1 MIPSREVA
9 RAINYHRQESLVV
22 STSAALRDWHQVSD
36 RRDLDIDL
44 TDCMD
49 RAPAV
54 GLGLSIAQPNR
65 RILVLDCD
73 ATLRTDLASLSTI
86 GEAAP
91 ANLVH
96 FVLEDA
102 DHTSTDGTPIRGL
115 DRIDFEGMA
124 RSAGYAHACRYD
136 NLEELLIGLEDIMRR
151 PGPVLVAVRVMPD
164 AEPPPFPERTMAQGW
179 AEVRQTLQIP
189 SPLTGEG

>member
-9 RAINYHRQESLVV
+9 RAINYHRQDALVV
-22 STSAALRDWHQVSD
+22 STSAALRDWHQVSE

-54 GLGLSIAQPNR
+54 GLGLSLAQPGR

-73 ATLRTDLASLSTI
+73 ATLRTDLASLATI

-96 FVLEDA
+96 FVIEDSG
-102 DHTSTDGTPIRGL
+102 HTSTDGVPIRGL
-115 DRIDFEGMA
+115 DQVDFEGMA
-124 RSAGYAHACRYD
+124 RSAGYAHTCRYD
-136 NLEELLIGLEDIMRR
+136 NLEELLIGLEDLMRR
-151 PGPVLVAVRVMPD
+151 PGPTLVAVKALPEP
-164 AEPPPFPERTMAQGW
+164 EPPPFPDRPMAQGW
-179 AEVRQTLQIP
+179 AAVRETLQNAV
-189 SPLTGEG
+189 

>member
-9 RAINYHRQESLVV
+9 RAINYHRRESLVV

-73 ATLRTDLASLSTI
+73 ATLRTDLGSLGTI

-96 FVLEDA
+96 FVMEDA
-102 DHTSTDGTPIRGL
+102 DHTSTDGMPIRGL

-179 AEVRQTLQIP
+179 AEVRRAL
-189 SPLTGEG
+189 SD

>member
-9 RAINYHRQESLVV
+9 RAISYHRRDALVV
-22 STSAALRDWHQVSD
+22 STSAALRDWHQVSA

-73 ATLRTDLASLSTI
+73 ATLRTDLGGLATI

-91 ANLVH
+91 PNLVH

-102 DHTSTDGTPIRGL
+102 VHTSTDGVPIRGQE
-115 DRIDFEGMA
+115 RIDFEGMA
-124 RSAGYAHACRYD
+124 RNAGYAHTCRYD
-136 NLEELLIGLEDIMRR
+136 NLEELLIGIEDVMRR
-151 PGPVLVAVRVMPD
+151 PGPVLVLVKVLPD
-164 AEPPPFPERTMAQGW
+164 AEPSPFPERPMAAGW
-179 AEVRQTLQIP
+179 SAVRRA
-189 SPLTGEG
+189 LTP

>member
-9 RAINYHRQESLVV
+9 RAINYHRRESLVV

-73 ATLRTDLASLSTI
+73 ATLRTDLASLATI

-91 ANLVH
+91 TNLVH
-96 FVLEDA
+96 FVMEDA

-136 NLEELLIGLEDIMRR
+136 NLEEFLIGMEEIMRR
-151 PGPVLVAVRVMPD
+151 PGPILVAVRVMPG

-179 AEVRQTLQIP
+179 AEVRRAL
-189 SPLTGEG
+189 SD

>member
-9 RAINYHRQESLVV
+9 RAINYHRQDALVV
-22 STSAALRDWHQVSD
+22 STSAALREWHHVSE
-36 RRDLDIDL
+36 RRDLDVDL

-54 GLGLSIAQPNR
+54 GLGLSLAQPDR

-73 ATLRTDLASLSTI
+73 ATLRTDLAGLATI
-86 GEAAP
+86 GEVAP
-91 ANLVH
+91 QNLVH

-102 DHTSTDGTPIRGL
+102 DHTSTDGLPIMGL

-136 NLEELLIGLEDIMRR
+136 TLEEFLIGMEEIMVR
-151 PGPVLVAVRVMPD
+151 PGPVLVAVRVVPD
-164 AEPPPFPERTMAQGW
+164 PDLPPFPDRSMVDGW
-179 AEVRQTLQIP
+179 AEVRSGLTNP
-189 SPLTGEG
+189 SGESP

>member
-9 RAINYHRQESLVV
+9 RAINYHRHESLVV
-22 STSAALRDWHQVSD
+22 STSAALRDWHQVSE

-49 RAPAV
+49 RAPSV

-73 ATLRTDLASLSTI
+73 ATLRTDLASLATI

-151 PGPVLVAVRVMPD
+151 PGPVLVAVRVMPEP
-164 AEPPPFPERTMAQGW
+164 EPPPFPERTMAQGW
-179 AEVRQTLQIP
+179 AEVRSSLSRQAVSREP
-189 SPLTGEG
+189 

>member
-1 MIPSREVA
+1 MIPSSEAA
-9 RAINYHRQESLVV
+9 RAINFHRQDALVV
-22 STSAALRDWHQVSD
+22 STSAALREWHQVSN

-54 GLGLSIAQPNR
+54 GLGLSLAQPGR

-73 ATLRTDLASLSTI
+73 ATLRTDLAGLATI
-86 GEAAP
+86 GETGP

-96 FVLEDA
+96 FVFQDA
-102 DHTSTDGTPIRGL
+102 SHASTDGVPIAGL

-124 RSAGYAHACRYD
+124 RSAGYAHACRFD
-136 NLEELLIGLEDIMRR
+136 NLEELLIGMEDIMRR
-151 PGPVLVAVRVMPD
+151 PGPVLVTVAVAPE
-164 AEPPPFPERTMAQGW
+164 AEPAPFPERVMADGW
-179 AEVRQTLQIP
+179 AEVRRTL
-189 SPLTGEG
+189 TRD

>member
-1 MIPSREVA
+1 MIPSSEVA

-73 ATLRTDLASLSTI
+73 ATLRTDLGSLGTI

-136 NLEELLIGLEDIMRR
+136 NLEELLIGMEESMHR

-179 AEVRQTLQIP
+179 AEVR
-189 SPLTGEG
+189 SALTQ

>member
-9 RAINYHRQESLVV
+9 RAINYHRQDALVV
-22 STSAALRDWHQVSD
+22 STSAALRDWHNVSD

-54 GLGLSIAQPNR
+54 GLGLSMAQPNR

-73 ATLRTDLASLSTI
+73 ATLRTDLASLATI
-86 GEAAP
+86 GEASP
-91 ANLVH
+91 ANFVH

-102 DHTSTDGTPIRGL
+102 DHTSTDGMPIRGL
-115 DRIDFEGMA
+115 DRVDFEGMA
-124 RSAGYAHACRYD
+124 RSAGYAHACRFD
-136 NLEELLIGLEDIMRR
+136 NLEEFLIGLEDIMART
-151 PGPVLVAVRVMPD
+151 GPVLVAVKVLPEP
-164 AEPPPFPERTMAQGW
+164 EPPAFPERSMADGW
-179 AEVRQTLQIP
+179 AEVRRALSVET
-189 SPLTGEG
+189 

>member
-1 MIPSREVA
+1 MIPSHEVA
-9 RAINYHRQESLVV
+9 RAINYHREESLVV

-65 RILVLDCD
+65 RVLVLDCD
-73 ATLRTDLASLSTI
+73 ATLRTDLASLATI
-86 GEAAP
+86 GETGP

-96 FVLEDA
+96 FVFEDA
-102 DHTSTDGTPIRGL
+102 DHTSTDGVPIRGL

-136 NLEELLIGLEDIMRR
+136 DLEEFLIGLEDIMRR
-151 PGPVLVAVRVMPD
+151 PGPVLVAVKVIPGPET
-164 AEPPPFPERTMAQGW
+164 APFPERSMVQGW
-179 AEVRQTLQIP
+179 AEVRSAL
-189 SPLTGEG
+189 SD

>member
-9 RAINYHRQESLVV
+9 RAINYHRHESLVV

-73 ATLRTDLASLSTI
+73 ATLRTDLASLATI
-86 GEAAP
+86 GESAP

-96 FVLEDA
+96 FVMEDA
-102 DHTSTDGTPIRGL
+102 DHTSTDGVPIRGL

-136 NLEELLIGLEDIMRR
+136 NLEEFLIGMEDIMRR
-151 PGPVLVAVRVMPD
+151 PGPVLVAVRVLPD
-164 AEPPPFPERTMAQGW
+164 AEPPPFPERSMAQGW
-179 AEVRQTLQIP
+179 AEVRRAL
-189 SPLTGEG
+189 SD

>member
-1 MIPSREVA
+1 MIPSRAAV
-9 RAINYHRQESLVV
+9 RAISYHRQDALVV
-22 STSAALRDWHQVSD
+22 STSAALRDWHQVSE

-54 GLGLSIAQPNR
+54 GLGLSIAQPGR

-73 ATLRTDLASLSTI
+73 ATLRTDLASLATI

-102 DHTSTDGTPIRGL
+102 GHASTDGVPIRGL
-115 DRIDFEGMA
+115 DRIDFEGIA
-124 RSAGYAHACRYD
+124 RNAGYAHTCRYD
-136 NLEELLIGLEDIMRR
+136 NLEELLIGLEDVMRR
-151 PGPVLVAVRVMPD
+151 PGPVLVAVKVWPEG
-164 AEPPPFPERTMAQGW
+164 EPAPFPERGMAQGW
-179 AEVRQTLQIP
+179 AEVRRAL
-189 SPLTGEG
+189 GADG

>member
-1 MIPSREVA
+1 MIPSSEVA
-9 RAINYHRQESLVV
+9 RAINYHRQDALVV

-73 ATLRTDLASLSTI
+73 ATLRTDLGSLGTI
-86 GEAAP
+86 GESAP

-115 DRIDFEGMA
+115 DHIDFEGMA
-124 RSAGYAHACRYD
+124 RSAGYTHACRYD

-151 PGPVLVAVRVMPD
+151 PGPVLVAVKVLP
-164 AEPPPFPERTMAQGW
+164 EPEPSPFPERPMAQGW
-179 AEVRQTLQIP
+179 AEVRTALGQ
-189 SPLTGEG
+189 

>member
-22 STSAALRDWHQVSD
+22 STSAALRDWHQVSE

-73 ATLRTDLASLSTI
+73 ATLRTDLASLATI

-151 PGPVLVAVRVMPD
+151 PGPVLVAVKVMPE

-179 AEVRQTLQIP
+179 AEVRSSLSQ
-189 SPLTGEG
+189 